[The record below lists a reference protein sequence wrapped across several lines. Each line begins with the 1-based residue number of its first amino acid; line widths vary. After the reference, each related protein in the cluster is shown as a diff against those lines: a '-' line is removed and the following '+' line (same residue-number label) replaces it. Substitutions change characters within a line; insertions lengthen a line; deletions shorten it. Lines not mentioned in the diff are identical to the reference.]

1 MESVVNSGAMNGSK
15 PTKTRTQVE
24 VPFIDLRA
32 GFTEMSEEIRA
43 AVEEVIASQQFVLGP
58 QNEALEREIAAF
70 CDTQHGVGLANGT
83 DALTLALA
91 ACGVG
96 PGDEVIVPA
105 FTFVATATA
114 VVRLGARPVFAD
126 IHANSL
132 NLNPQEIERRRT
144 PRTRAVIPVHLF
156 GSPADM
162 DAIREIAA
170 RHGIVVIEDNAQA
183 IGARYKGQ
191 RTGSL
196 GVAAGISFYPTKNL
210 GAYGDAGMLVT
221 NSSEIADRVRR
232 LRNHG
237 QTGRYSSSEPGWN
250 SRLDEIQAAILRVK
264 LRGLEV
270 WTERRRS
277 HAKRYNELLGG
288 LPDLILPHVTDHSEH
303 VYHLYT
309 IRIKNAS
316 GDSARRDHVRQL
328 LETRGIGTSVFYPI
342 PLPFQPLFSGQGHRA
357 GNFPNAELA
366 ATQVLSLPLFPELS
380 NNHIERVV
388 EELVAALKETS

>member
-1 MESVVNSGAMNGSK
+1 MNGSQ
-15 PTKTRTQVE
+15 PMKTRTGSL
-24 VPFIDLRA
+24 VPFLDLRA
-32 GFTEMSEEIRA
+32 GHAEMAEEIRA
-43 AVEEVIASQQFVLGP
+43 AIEEVIASQQFILGP
-58 QNEALEREIAAF
+58 QNEALEREIAAY
-70 CDTQHGVGLANGT
+70 CGARHGVGLANGT

-126 IHANSL
+126 IDATTL
-132 NLNPQEIERRRT
+132 NLDPAEIEKRRT

-156 GSPADM
+156 GAPADM
-162 DAIREIAA
+162 DPVREIAA

-196 GVAAGISFYPTKNL
+196 GAAAGISFYPTKNL

-221 NSSEIADRVRR
+221 NSGEVAERVRR

-237 QTGRYSSSEPGWN
+237 QTDRYTSSEPGWN
-250 SRLDEIQAAILRVK
+250 SRLDEIQAAVLRVK
-264 LRGLEV
+264 LRRLDE
-270 WTERRRS
+270 WTEKRQS
-277 HAKRYNELLGG
+277 HAKRYDALLAG
-288 LPDLILPHVTDHSEH
+288 LPDLILPHKSEH
-303 VYHLYT
+303 TEPVYHTYT
-309 IRIKNAS
+309 IRIKSAS
-316 GDSARRDHVRQL
+316 GSGGRRDRVKQL
-328 LETRGIGTSVFYPI
+328 LEARGIGTSIFYPL

-357 GNFPNAELA
+357 GDYPSAELA
-366 ATQVLSLPLFPELS
+366 AKQVLSLPLFAELS
-380 NNHIERVV
+380 AAQLERVT
-388 EELVAALKETS
+388 EELGAALKETA